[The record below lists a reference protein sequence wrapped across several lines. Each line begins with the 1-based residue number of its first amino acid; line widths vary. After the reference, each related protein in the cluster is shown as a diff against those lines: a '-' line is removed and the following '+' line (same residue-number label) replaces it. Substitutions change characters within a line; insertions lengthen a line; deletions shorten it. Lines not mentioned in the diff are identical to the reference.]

1 MNKKISVIVAVY
13 NTEKYLDRC
22 IESLLNQTYKNI
34 ELVIVED
41 CSTDSSRK
49 LLKKYKGNKNIKVF
63 YNRENRGLSYSR
75 NYGLKK
81 STGDFIGYIDSD
93 DYVEPDY
100 YEKLMSSIKDNKSDI
115 AICDIK
121 LVDEQTN
128 KIQRCKC
135 YANDF
140 DVYSVVNN
148 GFAASAC
155 NKLFKRKNI
164 KKYPFAEGKVNED
177 IAVVIPTVIQAKKI
191 SYADTCYF
199 YVQRGGS
206 IQNSRFSNKRFDI
219 FDGVKTTLE
228 RIKNEKDYEFYKNA
242 IVYNQLI
249 LLLMFAIPKER
260 NFIKRYKFLKK
271 FNELSKDCK
280 ITKNTNY
287 LEYLESSKKIN
298 QIYYKNLVILNE
310 KKMILLDNI
319 WISFYKTLRFLKH
332 KKNRKLIPKIDIQS
346 IEKAAKKQKKLTEE
360 SIKISVVVPN
370 YNYSNYLYQR
380 VYSILNQNYKIHELI
395 ILDDASKDNSLFY
408 IEQIEQKISEFVNVK
423 VVVNDINSG
432 NAFSQWQK
440 GMNLASGDYVWVAE
454 ADDYAKKNFL
464 NEVVSPLKENNNIVI
479 SYADTGFIDSKGY
492 ITKNSLVDQ
501 IDILKTNHWNA
512 SYVNNGIAEIN
523 CYSYLNCTIPNV
535 SGTIIKKGNYD
546 EIFEETKKYHQSG
559 DWFTYLNI
567 LNLGDISFI
576 NKALNYYRVH
586 GNNISQTFDKKAH
599 ILEIQRI
606 YKFVKEKYGIDEEQ
620 QIQMYNRIKF
630 LCKVWSVKLNEKENK
645 KGFVKSNT

>member
-22 IESLLNQTYKNI
+22 IESLLNQTYKNM

-164 KKYPFAEGKVNED
+164 EKYPFAEGKVNED

-206 IQNSRFSNKRFDI
+206 IQNSKFSDKRFDI

-228 RIKNEKDYEFYKNA
+228 RIKNEQDYEFYKNA
-242 IVYNQLI
+242 IIYNQLI

-271 FNELSKDCK
+271 FNELSKDYK
-280 ITKNTNY
+280 ITKNNNY
-287 LEYLESSKKIN
+287 LEYLENSKRIN
-298 QIYYKNLVILNE
+298 QIYYKNLVSFNE
-310 KKMILLDNI
+310 KKMILLDNV

-332 KKNRKLIPKIDIQS
+332 KKNKKLIPKIDIQC
-346 IEKAAKKQKKLTEE
+346 IEKAAKKQKKLAEQG
-360 SIKISVVVPN
+360 IKISVVVPN

-408 IEQIEQKISEFVNVK
+408 IKQIEQKISESVNVK

-440 GMNLASGDYVWVAE
+440 GINLATGDYVWVAE

-464 NEVVSPLKENNNIVI
+464 NEVVSPLKKNNNIVI
-479 SYADTGFIDSKGY
+479 SYADTGFIDSNGY

-512 SYVNNGIAEIN
+512 SYVNKGISEIN

-546 EIFEETKKYHQSG
+546 EIFESAKKFHQSG

-576 NKALNYYRVH
+576 NKTLNYYRVH

-606 YKFVKEKYGIDEEQ
+606 YKFVKEKYGIDDEQ

-630 LCKVWSVKLNEKENK
+630 LCKVWSVKLNEKEN
-645 KGFVKSNT
+645 

>member
-22 IESLLNQTYKNI
+22 IESLLNQTYKNM

-164 KKYPFAEGKVNED
+164 EKYPFAEGKVNED

-206 IQNSRFSNKRFDI
+206 IQNSKFSDKRFDI

-228 RIKNEKDYEFYKNA
+228 RIKNEQNYEFYKNA

-271 FNELSKDCK
+271 FNELSKDYK

-287 LEYLESSKKIN
+287 LEYLENSKRIN
-298 QIYYKNLVILNE
+298 QIYYKNLVSLNE
-310 KKMILLDNI
+310 KKMILLDNV
-319 WISFYKTLRFLKH
+319 WISFYKILRFLKQ
-332 KKNRKLIPKIDIQS
+332 KKNKKLIPKIDIQC
-346 IEKAAKKQKKLTEE
+346 IEKAAKKQKKLAEQG
-360 SIKISVVVPN
+360 IKISVVVPN

-408 IEQIEQKISEFVNVK
+408 IKQIEQKISEFVNVK

-440 GMNLASGDYVWVAE
+440 GINLATGDYVWVAE

-464 NEVVSPLKENNNIVI
+464 NEVVSPLKKNNNIVI
-479 SYADTGFIDSKGY
+479 SYADTGFIDSNGY

-512 SYVNNGIAEIN
+512 SYVNKGISEIN

-546 EIFEETKKYHQSG
+546 EIFESAKKFHQSG

-576 NKALNYYRVH
+576 NKTLNYYRVH

-606 YKFVKEKYGIDEEQ
+606 YKFVKEKYGIDDEQ

-630 LCKVWSVKLNEKENK
+630 LCKVWSVKLNEKEN
-645 KGFVKSNT
+645 

>member
-148 GFAASAC
+148 GFAASVC

-164 KKYPFAEGKVNED
+164 EKYPFAEGKVNED

-206 IQNSRFSNKRFDI
+206 IQNSKFSDKRFDI

-228 RIKNEKDYEFYKNA
+228 RIKNEQDYEFYKNA

-271 FNELSKDCK
+271 FNELSKDYK

-287 LEYLESSKKIN
+287 LEYLENSKRIN
-298 QIYYKNLVILNE
+298 QIYYKNLVSLNE
-310 KKMILLDNI
+310 KKIILLDNV

-332 KKNRKLIPKIDIQS
+332 KKNKKLIPKIDIQC
-346 IEKAAKKQKKLTEE
+346 IEKAAKKQKKLAEQG
-360 SIKISVVVPN
+360 IKISVVVPN

-408 IEQIEQKISEFVNVK
+408 IKQIEQKISEFVNVK

-440 GMNLASGDYVWVAE
+440 GINLATGDYVWVAE

-464 NEVVSPLKENNNIVI
+464 NEVVSPLKKNNNIVI
-479 SYADTGFIDSKGY
+479 SYADTGFIDSNGY

-512 SYVNNGIAEIN
+512 SYVNKGISEIN

-546 EIFEETKKYHQSG
+546 EIFESAKKFHQSG

-576 NKALNYYRVH
+576 NKTLNYYRVH

-606 YKFVKEKYGIDEEQ
+606 YKFVKEKYGIDDEQ

-630 LCKVWSVKLNEKENK
+630 LCKVWSVKLNEKEN
-645 KGFVKSNT
+645 

>member
-22 IESLLNQTYKNI
+22 IESLLNQTYKNM

-164 KKYPFAEGKVNED
+164 EKYPFAEGKVNED

-206 IQNSRFSNKRFDI
+206 IQNSKFSDKRFDI

-228 RIKNEKDYEFYKNA
+228 RIKNEQDYEFYKNA

-271 FNELSKDCK
+271 FNELSKDYK

-287 LEYLESSKKIN
+287 LEYLENSKRIN
-298 QIYYKNLVILNE
+298 QIYYKNLVSLNE
-310 KKMILLDNI
+310 KKIILLDNV

-332 KKNRKLIPKIDIQS
+332 KKNKKLIPKIDIQC
-346 IEKAAKKQKKLTEE
+346 IEKAAKKQKKLAEQG
-360 SIKISVVVPN
+360 IKISVVVPN

-408 IEQIEQKISEFVNVK
+408 IEQIEQKISGFVNVK

-440 GMNLASGDYVWVAE
+440 GINLATGDYVWVAE

-464 NEVVSPLKENNNIVI
+464 NEVVSPLKKNNNIVI
-479 SYADTGFIDSKGY
+479 SYADTGFIDSNGY

-512 SYVNNGIAEIN
+512 SYVNKGISEIN

-546 EIFEETKKYHQSG
+546 EIFESAKKFHQSG

-576 NKALNYYRVH
+576 NKTLNYYRVH

-606 YKFVKEKYGIDEEQ
+606 YKFVKEKYGIDDEQ

-630 LCKVWSVKLNEKENK
+630 LCKVWSVKLNEKEN
-645 KGFVKSNT
+645 

>member
-22 IESLLNQTYKNI
+22 IESLLNQTYKNM

-49 LLKKYKGNKNIKVF
+49 LLKKYKENKNIKVF

-164 KKYPFAEGKVNED
+164 EKYPFAEGKVNED

-206 IQNSRFSNKRFDI
+206 IQNSKFSDKRFDI

-228 RIKNEKDYEFYKNA
+228 RIKNEQDYEFYKNA

-271 FNELSKDCK
+271 FNELSKDYK

-287 LEYLESSKKIN
+287 LEYLENSKRIN
-298 QIYYKNLVILNE
+298 QIYYKNLVNLNE
-310 KKMILLDNI
+310 KKMILLDNV
-319 WISFYKTLRFLKH
+319 WISFYKILRFLKH
-332 KKNRKLIPKIDIQS
+332 KKNKKLIPKIDIQC
-346 IEKAAKKQKKLTEE
+346 IEKAAKKQKKLAEQG
-360 SIKISVVVPN
+360 IKISVVVPN

-408 IEQIEQKISEFVNVK
+408 IKQIEQKISGFVNVK

-440 GMNLASGDYVWVAE
+440 GINLATGDYVWVAE

-464 NEVVSPLKENNNIVI
+464 NEVVSPLKKNNNIVI
-479 SYADTGFIDSKGY
+479 SYADTGFIDSNGY

-512 SYVNNGIAEIN
+512 SYVNKGISEIN

-546 EIFEETKKYHQSG
+546 EIFESAKKFHQSG

-576 NKALNYYRVH
+576 NKTLNYYRVH

-606 YKFVKEKYGIDEEQ
+606 YKFVKEKYGIDDEQ

-630 LCKVWSVKLNEKENK
+630 LCKVWSVKLNEKEN
-645 KGFVKSNT
+645 

>member
-22 IESLLNQTYKNI
+22 IESLLNQTYKNM

-164 KKYPFAEGKVNED
+164 EKYPFAEGKVNED

-206 IQNSRFSNKRFDI
+206 IQNSKFSDKRFDI

-228 RIKNEKDYEFYKNA
+228 RIKNEQDYEFYKNA

-271 FNELSKDCK
+271 FNELSKDYK

-287 LEYLESSKKIN
+287 LEYLENSKRIN
-298 QIYYKNLVILNE
+298 QIYYKNLVSLNE
-310 KKMILLDNI
+310 KKMILLDNV

-332 KKNRKLIPKIDIQS
+332 KKNKKLIPKIDIQC
-346 IEKAAKKQKKLTEE
+346 IEKAAKKQKKLAEQG
-360 SIKISVVVPN
+360 IKISIVVPN

-408 IEQIEQKISEFVNVK
+408 IKQIEQKISEFINVK

-440 GMNLASGDYVWVAE
+440 GMNLATGDYVWVAE

-464 NEVVSPLKENNNIVI
+464 NEVVSPLKKNNNIVI
-479 SYADTGFIDSKGY
+479 SYADTGFIDSNGY

-512 SYVNNGIAEIN
+512 SYVNKGIAEIN

-546 EIFEETKKYHQSG
+546 EIFEEAKKFHQSG

-576 NKALNYYRVH
+576 NKTLNYYRVH

-606 YKFVKEKYGIDEEQ
+606 YKFVKEKYGIDDEQ

-630 LCKVWSVKLNEKENK
+630 LCKVWSVKLNEKEN
-645 KGFVKSNT
+645 

>member
-164 KKYPFAEGKVNED
+164 EKYPFAEGKVNED

-206 IQNSRFSNKRFDI
+206 IQNSKFSDKRFDI

-228 RIKNEKDYEFYKNA
+228 RIKNEQDYEFYKNA

-271 FNELSKDCK
+271 FNELSKDYK

-287 LEYLESSKKIN
+287 LEYLENSKRIN
-298 QIYYKNLVILNE
+298 QIYYKNLVSLNE
-310 KKMILLDNI
+310 KKMILLDNV
-319 WISFYKTLRFLKH
+319 WISFYKILRFLKH
-332 KKNRKLIPKIDIQS
+332 KKNKKLIPKIDIQC
-346 IEKAAKKQKKLTEE
+346 IEKAAKKQKKLAEQG
-360 SIKISVVVPN
+360 IKISVVVPN

-408 IEQIEQKISEFVNVK
+408 IKQIEQKISEFVNVK

-440 GMNLASGDYVWVAE
+440 GINLATGDYVWVAE

-464 NEVVSPLKENNNIVI
+464 NEVVSPLKKNNNIVI
-479 SYADTGFIDSKGY
+479 SYADTGFIDFNGY

-512 SYVNNGIAEIN
+512 SYVNKGISEIN

-546 EIFEETKKYHQSG
+546 EIFESAKKFHQSG

-576 NKALNYYRVH
+576 NKPLNYYRVH

-606 YKFVKEKYGIDEEQ
+606 YKFVKEKYGIDDEQ

-630 LCKVWSVKLNEKENK
+630 LCKVWSVKLNEKEN
-645 KGFVKSNT
+645 

>member
-164 KKYPFAEGKVNED
+164 EKYPFAEGKVNED

-206 IQNSRFSNKRFDI
+206 IQNSKFSDKRFDI

-228 RIKNEKDYEFYKNA
+228 RIKNEQDYEFYKNA

-271 FNELSKDCK
+271 FNELSKDYK

-287 LEYLESSKKIN
+287 LEYLENSKRIN
-298 QIYYKNLVILNE
+298 QIYYKNLVSLNE
-310 KKMILLDNI
+310 KKMILLDNV
-319 WISFYKTLRFLKH
+319 WISFYKILRFLKH
-332 KKNRKLIPKIDIQS
+332 KKNKKLIPKIDIQC
-346 IEKAAKKQKKLTEE
+346 IEKAAKKQKKLAEQG
-360 SIKISVVVPN
+360 IKISVVVPN

-408 IEQIEQKISEFVNVK
+408 IKQIEQKISEFVNVK

-440 GMNLASGDYVWVAE
+440 GINLATGDYVWVAE

-464 NEVVSPLKENNNIVI
+464 NEVVSPLKKNNNIVI
-479 SYADTGFIDSKGY
+479 SYADTGFIDSNGY

-512 SYVNNGIAEIN
+512 SYVNKGISEIN

-546 EIFEETKKYHQSG
+546 EIFESAKKFHQSG

-567 LNLGDISFI
+567 LNLGDISYI
-576 NKALNYYRVH
+576 NKTLNYYRVH

-606 YKFVKEKYGIDEEQ
+606 YKFVKEKYGIDDEQ

-630 LCKVWSVKLNEKENK
+630 LCKVWSVKLNEKEN
-645 KGFVKSNT
+645 

>member
-22 IESLLNQTYKNI
+22 IESLLNQTYKNM

-164 KKYPFAEGKVNED
+164 EKYPFAEGKVNED

-206 IQNSRFSNKRFDI
+206 IQNSKFSDKRFDI

-228 RIKNEKDYEFYKNA
+228 RIKNEQDYEFYKNA
-242 IVYNQLI
+242 IIYNQLI

-271 FNELSKDCK
+271 FNELSKDYK
-280 ITKNTNY
+280 ITKNNNY
-287 LEYLESSKKIN
+287 LEYLENSKRIN
-298 QIYYKNLVILNE
+298 QIYYKNLVSFNE
-310 KKMILLDNI
+310 KKMILLDNV

-332 KKNRKLIPKIDIQS
+332 KKNKKLIPKIDIQC
-346 IEKAAKKQKKLTEE
+346 IEKAAKKQKKLAEQG
-360 SIKISVVVPN
+360 IKISVVVPN

-440 GMNLASGDYVWVAE
+440 GINLATGDYVWVAE

-464 NEVVSPLKENNNIVI
+464 NEVVSPLKKNNNIVI
-479 SYADTGFIDSKGY
+479 SYADTGFIDSNGY

-512 SYVNNGIAEIN
+512 SYVNKGISEIN

-546 EIFEETKKYHQSG
+546 EIFESAKKFHQSG

-576 NKALNYYRVH
+576 NKTLNYYRVH

-606 YKFVKEKYGIDEEQ
+606 YKFVKEKYGIDDEQ

-630 LCKVWSVKLNEKENK
+630 LCKVWSVKLNEKEN
-645 KGFVKSNT
+645 

>member
-22 IESLLNQTYKNI
+22 IESLLNQTYKNM

-164 KKYPFAEGKVNED
+164 EKYPFAEGKINED

-206 IQNSRFSNKRFDI
+206 IQNSKFSDKRFDI

-228 RIKNEKDYEFYKNA
+228 RIKNEQDYEFYKNA
-242 IVYNQLI
+242 IIYNQLI

-271 FNELSKDCK
+271 FNELSKDYK
-280 ITKNTNY
+280 ITKNNNY
-287 LEYLESSKKIN
+287 LEYLENSKRIN
-298 QIYYKNLVILNE
+298 QIYYKNLVSFNE
-310 KKMILLDNI
+310 KKMILLDNV

-332 KKNRKLIPKIDIQS
+332 KKNKKLIPKIDIQC
-346 IEKAAKKQKKLTEE
+346 IEKAAKKQKKLAEQG
-360 SIKISVVVPN
+360 IKISVVVPN

-408 IEQIEQKISEFVNVK
+408 IKQIEQKISEFVNVK

-432 NAFSQWQK
+432 NAFNQWQK
-440 GMNLASGDYVWVAE
+440 GINLATGDYVWVAE

-464 NEVVSPLKENNNIVI
+464 NEVVSPLKKNNNIVI
-479 SYADTGFIDSKGY
+479 SYADTGFIDSNGY

-512 SYVNNGIAEIN
+512 SYVNKGISEIN

-546 EIFEETKKYHQSG
+546 EIFESAKKFHQSG

-576 NKALNYYRVH
+576 NKTLNYYRVH

-606 YKFVKEKYGIDEEQ
+606 YKFVKEKYGIDDEQ

-630 LCKVWSVKLNEKENK
+630 LCKVWSVKLNEKEN
-645 KGFVKSNT
+645 

>member
-49 LLKKYKGNKNIKVF
+49 LLKKYKENKNIKVF

-164 KKYPFAEGKVNED
+164 EKYPFAEGKVNED

-206 IQNSRFSNKRFDI
+206 IQNSKFSDKRFDI

-228 RIKNEKDYEFYKNA
+228 RIKNEQDYEFYKNA

-271 FNELSKDCK
+271 FNELSKDYK

-287 LEYLESSKKIN
+287 LEYLENSKRIN
-298 QIYYKNLVILNE
+298 QIYYKNLVSLNE
-310 KKMILLDNI
+310 KKMILLDNV

-332 KKNRKLIPKIDIQS
+332 KKNKKLIPKIDIQC
-346 IEKAAKKQKKLTEE
+346 IEKAAKKQKKLAEQG
-360 SIKISVVVPN
+360 IKISVVVPN

-408 IEQIEQKISEFVNVK
+408 IKQIEQKISGFVNVK

-440 GMNLASGDYVWVAE
+440 GINLATGDYVWVAE

-464 NEVVSPLKENNNIVI
+464 NEVVSPLKKNNNIVI
-479 SYADTGFIDSKGY
+479 SYADTGFIDSNGY

-512 SYVNNGIAEIN
+512 SYVNKGISEIN

-546 EIFEETKKYHQSG
+546 EIFESAKKFHQSG

-576 NKALNYYRVH
+576 NKTLNYYRVH

-606 YKFVKEKYGIDEEQ
+606 YKFVKEKYGIDDEQ

-630 LCKVWSVKLNEKENK
+630 LCKVWSVKLNEKEN
-645 KGFVKSNT
+645 

>member
-22 IESLLNQTYKNI
+22 IESLLNQTYKNM

-164 KKYPFAEGKVNED
+164 EKYPFAEGKVNED

-206 IQNSRFSNKRFDI
+206 IQNSKFSDKRFDI

-228 RIKNEKDYEFYKNA
+228 RIKNEQDYEFYKNA

-271 FNELSKDCK
+271 FNELSKDYK

-287 LEYLESSKKIN
+287 LEYLENSKRIN
-298 QIYYKNLVILNE
+298 QIYYKNLVSLNE
-310 KKMILLDNI
+310 KKIILLDNV

-332 KKNRKLIPKIDIQS
+332 KKNKKLIPKIDIQC
-346 IEKAAKKQKKLTEE
+346 IEKAAKKQKKLAEQG
-360 SIKISVVVPN
+360 IKISVVVPN

-408 IEQIEQKISEFVNVK
+408 IKQIEQKISGFVNVK

-440 GMNLASGDYVWVAE
+440 GINLATGDYVWVAE

-464 NEVVSPLKENNNIVI
+464 NEVVSPLKKNNNIVI
-479 SYADTGFIDSKGY
+479 SYADTGFIDSNGY

-512 SYVNNGIAEIN
+512 SYVNKGISEIN

-546 EIFEETKKYHQSG
+546 EIFESAKKFHQSG

-576 NKALNYYRVH
+576 NKTLNYYRVH

-606 YKFVKEKYGIDEEQ
+606 YKFVKEKYGIDDEQ

-630 LCKVWSVKLNEKENK
+630 LCKVWSVKLNEKEN
-645 KGFVKSNT
+645 

>member
-49 LLKKYKGNKNIKVF
+49 LLKKYKENKNIKVF

-164 KKYPFAEGKVNED
+164 EKYPFAEGKVNED

-206 IQNSRFSNKRFDI
+206 IQNSKFSDKRFDI

-228 RIKNEKDYEFYKNA
+228 RIKNEQDYEFYKNA
-242 IVYNQLI
+242 IIYNQLI

-271 FNELSKDCK
+271 FNELSKDYK

-287 LEYLESSKKIN
+287 LEYLENSKRIN
-298 QIYYKNLVILNE
+298 QIYYKNLVSLNE
-310 KKMILLDNI
+310 KKMILLDNV
-319 WISFYKTLRFLKH
+319 WISFYKILRFLKH
-332 KKNRKLIPKIDIQS
+332 KKNKKLIPKIDIQC
-346 IEKAAKKQKKLTEE
+346 IEKAAKKQKKLAEQG
-360 SIKISVVVPN
+360 IKISVVVPN

-408 IEQIEQKISEFVNVK
+408 IKQIEQKISEFVNVK

-440 GMNLASGDYVWVAE
+440 GINLATGDYVWVAE

-464 NEVVSPLKENNNIVI
+464 NEVVSPLKKNNNIVI
-479 SYADTGFIDSKGY
+479 SYADTGFIDSNGY

-512 SYVNNGIAEIN
+512 SYVNKGISEIN

-546 EIFEETKKYHQSG
+546 EIFESAKKFHQSG

-567 LNLGDISFI
+567 LNLGDISYI
-576 NKALNYYRVH
+576 NKTLNYYRVH

-606 YKFVKEKYGIDEEQ
+606 YKFVKEKYGIDDEQ

-630 LCKVWSVKLNEKENK
+630 LCKVWSVKLNEKEN
-645 KGFVKSNT
+645 

>member
-22 IESLLNQTYKNI
+22 IESLLNQTYKNM

-164 KKYPFAEGKVNED
+164 EKYPFAEGKVNED

-206 IQNSRFSNKRFDI
+206 IQNSKFSDKRFDI

-228 RIKNEKDYEFYKNA
+228 RIKNEQDYEFYKNA

-271 FNELSKDCK
+271 FNELSKDYK

-287 LEYLESSKKIN
+287 LEYLENSKRIN
-298 QIYYKNLVILNE
+298 QIYYKNLVSLNE
-310 KKMILLDNI
+310 KKMILLDNV
-319 WISFYKTLRFLKH
+319 WISFYKILRFLKH
-332 KKNRKLIPKIDIQS
+332 KKNKKLIPKIDIQC
-346 IEKAAKKQKKLTEE
+346 IEKAAKKQKKLAEQG
-360 SIKISVVVPN
+360 IKISVVVPN

-408 IEQIEQKISEFVNVK
+408 IKQIEQKISEFVNVK

-440 GMNLASGDYVWVAE
+440 GINLATGDYVWVAE

-464 NEVVSPLKENNNIVI
+464 NEVVSPLKKNNNIVI
-479 SYADTGFIDSKGY
+479 SYADTGFIDSNGY

-512 SYVNNGIAEIN
+512 SYVNKGISEIN

-546 EIFEETKKYHQSG
+546 EIFESAKKFHQSG

-576 NKALNYYRVH
+576 NKTLNYYRVH

-606 YKFVKEKYGIDEEQ
+606 YKFVKEKYGIYDEQ

-630 LCKVWSVKLNEKENK
+630 LCKVWSVKLNEKEN
-645 KGFVKSNT
+645 

>member
-49 LLKKYKGNKNIKVF
+49 LLKKYKENKNIKVF

-128 KIQRCKC
+128 KIQRRKC

-164 KKYPFAEGKVNED
+164 EKYPFAEGKVNED

-206 IQNSRFSNKRFDI
+206 IQNSKFSDKRFDI

-228 RIKNEKDYEFYKNA
+228 RIKNEQDYEFYKNA
-242 IVYNQLI
+242 IIYNQLI

-271 FNELSKDCK
+271 FNELSKDYK

-287 LEYLESSKKIN
+287 LEYLENSKRIN
-298 QIYYKNLVILNE
+298 QIYYKNLVSLNE
-310 KKMILLDNI
+310 KKMILLDNV

-332 KKNRKLIPKIDIQS
+332 KKNKKLIPKIDIQC
-346 IEKAAKKQKKLTEE
+346 IEKAAKKQKKLAEQG
-360 SIKISVVVPN
+360 IKISVVVPN

-408 IEQIEQKISEFVNVK
+408 IKQIEQKISGFVNVK

-440 GMNLASGDYVWVAE
+440 GINLATGDYVWVAE

-464 NEVVSPLKENNNIVI
+464 NEVVSPLKKNNNIVI
-479 SYADTGFIDSKGY
+479 SYADTGFIDSNGY

-512 SYVNNGIAEIN
+512 SYVNKGISEIN

-546 EIFEETKKYHQSG
+546 EIFESAKKFHQSG

-576 NKALNYYRVH
+576 NKTLNYYRVH

-606 YKFVKEKYGIDEEQ
+606 YKFVKEKYGIDDEQ

-630 LCKVWSVKLNEKENK
+630 LCKVWSVKLNEKEN
-645 KGFVKSNT
+645 

>member
-13 NTEKYLDRC
+13 NTEEYLDRC
-22 IESLLNQTYKNI
+22 LESLLNQTYKNM

-49 LLKKYKGNKNIKVF
+49 LLKKYKENENIKIF
-63 YNRENRGLSYSR
+63 YNKENRGLSYSR

-100 YEKLMSSIKDNKSDI
+100 YEKLMRSIKDNKSDI

-135 YANDF
+135 YTNDF
-140 DVYSVVNN
+140 DVCSVINN

-164 KKYPFAEGKVNED
+164 EKYPFAEGKVNED

-206 IQNSRFSNKRFDI
+206 IQNSKFSDKRFDI

-228 RIKNEKDYEFYKNA
+228 RIKNEQDYEFYKNA

-271 FNELSKDCK
+271 FNELSKDYK

-287 LEYLESSKKIN
+287 LEYLENSKRIN
-298 QIYYKNLVILNE
+298 QIYYKNLVSLNE
-310 KKMILLDNI
+310 KKIILLDNV

-332 KKNRKLIPKIDIQS
+332 KKNKKLIPKIDIQC
-346 IEKAAKKQKKLTEE
+346 IEKAAKKQKKLAEQG
-360 SIKISVVVPN
+360 IKISVVVPN

-380 VYSILNQNYKIHELI
+380 VYSILNQNYKIHEFI

-408 IEQIEQKISEFVNVK
+408 IKQIEQKISEFVNVK

-440 GMNLASGDYVWVAE
+440 GINLATGDYVWVAE

-464 NEVVSPLKENNNIVI
+464 NEVVSPLKKNNNIVI
-479 SYADTGFIDSKGY
+479 SYADTGFIDSNGY

-512 SYVNNGIAEIN
+512 SYVNKGISEIN

-546 EIFEETKKYHQSG
+546 EIFESAKKFHQSG

-576 NKALNYYRVH
+576 NKTLNYYRVH

-606 YKFVKEKYGIDEEQ
+606 YKFVKEKYGIDDEQ

-630 LCKVWSVKLNEKENK
+630 LCKVWSVKLNEKEN
-645 KGFVKSNT
+645 

>member
-22 IESLLNQTYKNI
+22 IESLLNQTYKNM

-49 LLKKYKGNKNIKVF
+49 LLKKYKENKNIKVF

-164 KKYPFAEGKVNED
+164 EKYPFAEGKVNED

-206 IQNSRFSNKRFDI
+206 IQNSKFSDKRFDI

-228 RIKNEKDYEFYKNA
+228 RIKNEQDYEFYKNA

-249 LLLMFAIPKER
+249 LLLMFAIPKEK

-271 FNELSKDCK
+271 FNELSKDYK

-287 LEYLESSKKIN
+287 LEYLENSKRIN
-298 QIYYKNLVILNE
+298 QIYYKNLVNLNE
-310 KKMILLDNI
+310 KKMILLDNV

-332 KKNRKLIPKIDIQS
+332 KKNKKLIPKIDIQC
-346 IEKAAKKQKKLTEE
+346 IEKTAKKQKKLAEQG
-360 SIKISVVVPN
+360 IKISVVVPN

-408 IEQIEQKISEFVNVK
+408 IKQIEQKISGVVNVK

-440 GMNLASGDYVWVAE
+440 GINLATGDYVWVAE

-464 NEVVSPLKENNNIVI
+464 NEVVSPLKKNNNIVI
-479 SYADTGFIDSKGY
+479 SYADTGFIDSNGY

-512 SYVNNGIAEIN
+512 SYVNKGIAEIN

-546 EIFEETKKYHQSG
+546 EIFESAKKFHQSG

-576 NKALNYYRVH
+576 NKTLNYYRVH

-606 YKFVKEKYGIDEEQ
+606 YKFVKEKYGIDDEQ

-630 LCKVWSVKLNEKENK
+630 LCKVWSVKLNEKEN
-645 KGFVKSNT
+645 

>member
-22 IESLLNQTYKNI
+22 IESLLNQTYKNM

-49 LLKKYKGNKNIKVF
+49 LLKKYKENKNIKVF

-164 KKYPFAEGKVNED
+164 EKYPFAEGKVNED

-206 IQNSRFSNKRFDI
+206 IQNSKFSDKRFDI

-228 RIKNEKDYEFYKNA
+228 RIKNEQDYEFYKNA

-249 LLLMFAIPKER
+249 LLLMFAIPKEK

-271 FNELSKDCK
+271 FNELSKDYK

-287 LEYLESSKKIN
+287 LEYLENSKRIN
-298 QIYYKNLVILNE
+298 QIYYKNLVNLNE
-310 KKMILLDNI
+310 KKMILLDNV

-332 KKNRKLIPKIDIQS
+332 KKNKKLIPKIDIQC
-346 IEKAAKKQKKLTEE
+346 IEKAAKKQKKLAEQG
-360 SIKISVVVPN
+360 IKISVVVPN

-408 IEQIEQKISEFVNVK
+408 IKQIEQKISGVVNVK

-440 GMNLASGDYVWVAE
+440 GINLATGDYVWVAE

-464 NEVVSPLKENNNIVI
+464 NEIVSPLKKNNNIVI
-479 SYADTGFIDSKGY
+479 SYADTGFIDSNGY

-501 IDILKTNHWNA
+501 IDILKKNHWNA
-512 SYVNNGIAEIN
+512 SYVNKGIAEIN

-546 EIFEETKKYHQSG
+546 EIFESAKKFHQSG

-576 NKALNYYRVH
+576 NKTLNYYRVH

-606 YKFVKEKYGIDEEQ
+606 YKFVKEKYGIDDEQ

-630 LCKVWSVKLNEKENK
+630 LCKVWSVKLNEKEN
-645 KGFVKSNT
+645 

>member
-49 LLKKYKGNKNIKVF
+49 LLKKYKENKNIKVF

-115 AICDIK
+115 TICDIK

-164 KKYPFAEGKVNED
+164 EKYPFAEGKVNED

-206 IQNSRFSNKRFDI
+206 IQNSKFSDKRFDI

-228 RIKNEKDYEFYKNA
+228 RIKNEQDYEFYKNA

-271 FNELSKDCK
+271 FNELSKDYK

-287 LEYLESSKKIN
+287 LEYLENSKRIN
-298 QIYYKNLVILNE
+298 QIYYKNLVSLNE
-310 KKMILLDNI
+310 KKMILLDNV
-319 WISFYKTLRFLKH
+319 WISFYKILRFLKH
-332 KKNRKLIPKIDIQS
+332 KKNKKLIPKIDIQC
-346 IEKAAKKQKKLTEE
+346 IEKAAKKQKKLAEQG
-360 SIKISVVVPN
+360 IKISVVVPN

-408 IEQIEQKISEFVNVK
+408 IKQIEQKISEFVNVK

-440 GMNLASGDYVWVAE
+440 GINLATGDYVWVAE
-454 ADDYAKKNFL
+454 ADDYAKKSFL
-464 NEVVSPLKENNNIVI
+464 NEVVSPLKKNNNIVI
-479 SYADTGFIDSKGY
+479 SYADTGFIDSNGY

-512 SYVNNGIAEIN
+512 SYVNKGISEIN

-546 EIFEETKKYHQSG
+546 EIFESAKKFHQSG

-576 NKALNYYRVH
+576 NKTLNYYRVH

-606 YKFVKEKYGIDEEQ
+606 YKFVKEKYGIDDEQ

-630 LCKVWSVKLNEKENK
+630 LCKVWSVKLNEKEN
-645 KGFVKSNT
+645 

>member
-164 KKYPFAEGKVNED
+164 EKYPFAEGKVNED

-206 IQNSRFSNKRFDI
+206 IQNSKFSDKRFDI

-228 RIKNEKDYEFYKNA
+228 RIKNEQDYEFYKNA

-271 FNELSKDCK
+271 FNELSKDYK

-287 LEYLESSKKIN
+287 LEYLENSKRIN
-298 QIYYKNLVILNE
+298 QIYYKNLVSLNE
-310 KKMILLDNI
+310 KKIILLDNV

-332 KKNRKLIPKIDIQS
+332 KKNKKLIPKIDIQC
-346 IEKAAKKQKKLTEE
+346 IEKAAKKQKKLAEQG
-360 SIKISVVVPN
+360 IKISVVVPN

-408 IEQIEQKISEFVNVK
+408 IKQIEQKISEFVNVK

-432 NAFSQWQK
+432 NAFNQWQK
-440 GMNLASGDYVWVAE
+440 GINLATGDYVWVAE

-479 SYADTGFIDSKGY
+479 SYADTGFIDSNGY

-546 EIFEETKKYHQSG
+546 EIFEEAKKFHQSG

-576 NKALNYYRVH
+576 NKTLNYYRVH

-630 LCKVWSVKLNEKENK
+630 LCKVWSVKLNEKEN
-645 KGFVKSNT
+645 

>member
-13 NTEKYLDRC
+13 NTEEYLDRC
-22 IESLLNQTYKNI
+22 LESLLNQTYKNM

-49 LLKKYKGNKNIKVF
+49 LLKKYKENENIKIF
-63 YNRENRGLSYSR
+63 YNKENRGLSYSR

-100 YEKLMSSIKDNKSDI
+100 YEKLMRSIKDNKSDI

-135 YANDF
+135 YTNDF
-140 DVYSVVNN
+140 DVCSVVNN

-164 KKYPFAEGKVNED
+164 EKYPFAEGKVNED

-219 FDGVKTTLE
+219 FDGVKITLE

-271 FNELSKDCK
+271 FNELSKDYK

-287 LEYLESSKKIN
+287 LEYLENSKKIN

-310 KKMILLDNI
+310 KKMILLDNV

-464 NEVVSPLKENNNIVI
+464 NEVVSPLKKNNNIVI
-479 SYADTGFIDSKGY
+479 SYADTGFIDSNGY

-501 IDILKTNHWNA
+501 IDILNTNHWNA
-512 SYVNNGIAEIN
+512 SYVNKGIAEIN

-546 EIFEETKKYHQSG
+546 EIFEEAKKYHQSG

-576 NKALNYYRVH
+576 NKTLNYYRVH

-630 LCKVWSVKLNEKENK
+630 LCKVWSVKLNEKEN
-645 KGFVKSNT
+645 

>member
-22 IESLLNQTYKNI
+22 IESLLNQTYKNM

-164 KKYPFAEGKVNED
+164 EKYPFAEGKVNED

-206 IQNSRFSNKRFDI
+206 IQNSKFSDKRFDI

-228 RIKNEKDYEFYKNA
+228 RIKNEQDYEFYKNA

-271 FNELSKDCK
+271 FNELSKDYK

-287 LEYLESSKKIN
+287 LEYLENSKRIN
-298 QIYYKNLVILNE
+298 QIYYKNLVSLNE
-310 KKMILLDNI
+310 KKMILSDNV
-319 WISFYKTLRFLKH
+319 WISCYKTLRFLKH
-332 KKNRKLIPKIDIQS
+332 KKNKKLIPKIDIQC
-346 IEKAAKKQKKLTEE
+346 IEKAAKKQKKLAEQG
-360 SIKISVVVPN
+360 IKISVVVPN

-408 IEQIEQKISEFVNVK
+408 IKQIEQKISEFVNVK

-440 GMNLASGDYVWVAE
+440 GINLATGDYVWVAE

-464 NEVVSPLKENNNIVI
+464 NEVVSPLKKNNNIVI
-479 SYADTGFIDSKGY
+479 SYADTGFIDSNGY

-512 SYVNNGIAEIN
+512 SYVNKGIAEIN

-546 EIFEETKKYHQSG
+546 EIFESAKKFHQSG

-576 NKALNYYRVH
+576 NKTLNYYRVH

-606 YKFVKEKYGIDEEQ
+606 YKFVKEKYGIDDEQ

-630 LCKVWSVKLNEKENK
+630 LCKVWSVKLNEKEN
-645 KGFVKSNT
+645 

>member
-22 IESLLNQTYKNI
+22 IESLLNQTYKNM

-49 LLKKYKGNKNIKVF
+49 LLKKYKENKNIKVF

-164 KKYPFAEGKVNED
+164 EKYPFAEGKVNED

-206 IQNSRFSNKRFDI
+206 IQNSKFSDKRFDI

-228 RIKNEKDYEFYKNA
+228 RIKNEQDYEFYKNA
-242 IVYNQLI
+242 IIYNQLI

-271 FNELSKDCK
+271 FNELSKDYK
-280 ITKNTNY
+280 ITKNNNY
-287 LEYLESSKKIN
+287 LEYLENSKRIN
-298 QIYYKNLVILNE
+298 QIYYKNLVSFNE
-310 KKMILLDNI
+310 KKMILLDNV

-332 KKNRKLIPKIDIQS
+332 KKNKKLIPKIDIQC
-346 IEKAAKKQKKLTEE
+346 IEKAAKKQKKLAEQG
-360 SIKISVVVPN
+360 IKISVVVPN

-408 IEQIEQKISEFVNVK
+408 IKQIEQKISESVNVK

-440 GMNLASGDYVWVAE
+440 GINLATGDYVWVAE

-464 NEVVSPLKENNNIVI
+464 NEVVSPLKKNNNIVI
-479 SYADTGFIDSKGY
+479 SYADTGFIDSNGY

-512 SYVNNGIAEIN
+512 SYVNKGISEIN

-546 EIFEETKKYHQSG
+546 EIFESAKKFHQSG

-576 NKALNYYRVH
+576 NKTLNYYRVH

-606 YKFVKEKYGIDEEQ
+606 YKFVKEKYGIDDEQ

-630 LCKVWSVKLNEKENK
+630 LCKVWSVKLNEKEN
-645 KGFVKSNT
+645 

>member
-22 IESLLNQTYKNI
+22 IESLLNQTYKNM

-49 LLKKYKGNKNIKVF
+49 LLKKYKENKNIKVF

-164 KKYPFAEGKVNED
+164 EKYPFAEGKVNED

-206 IQNSRFSNKRFDI
+206 IQNSKFSDKRFDI

-228 RIKNEKDYEFYKNA
+228 RIKNEQDYEFYKNA

-249 LLLMFAIPKER
+249 LLLMFAIPKEK

-271 FNELSKDCK
+271 FNELSKDYK

-287 LEYLESSKKIN
+287 LEYLENSKRIN
-298 QIYYKNLVILNE
+298 QIYYKNLVNLNE
-310 KKMILLDNI
+310 KKMILLDNV

-332 KKNRKLIPKIDIQS
+332 KKNKKLIPKIDIQC
-346 IEKAAKKQKKLTEE
+346 IEKAAKKQKKLAEQG
-360 SIKISVVVPN
+360 IKISVVVPN

-408 IEQIEQKISEFVNVK
+408 IKQIEQKISGFVNVK

-440 GMNLASGDYVWVAE
+440 GINLATGDYVWVAE

-464 NEVVSPLKENNNIVI
+464 NEVVSPLKKNNNIVI
-479 SYADTGFIDSKGY
+479 SYADTGFIDSNGY

-512 SYVNNGIAEIN
+512 SYVNKGIAEIN

-546 EIFEETKKYHQSG
+546 EIFESAKKFHQSG

-576 NKALNYYRVH
+576 NKTLNYYRVH

-606 YKFVKEKYGIDEEQ
+606 YKFVKEKYGIDDEQ

-630 LCKVWSVKLNEKENK
+630 LCKVWSVKLNEKEN
-645 KGFVKSNT
+645 

>member
-164 KKYPFAEGKVNED
+164 EKYPFAEGKVNED

-206 IQNSRFSNKRFDI
+206 IQNSKFSDKRFDI

-228 RIKNEKDYEFYKNA
+228 RIKNEQDYEFYKNA
-242 IVYNQLI
+242 IIYNQLI
-249 LLLMFAIPKER
+249 LLLMFAIPKEK

-271 FNELSKDCK
+271 FNELSKDYK

-287 LEYLESSKKIN
+287 LEYLENSKRIN
-298 QIYYKNLVILNE
+298 QIYYKNLVNLNE
-310 KKMILLDNI
+310 KKMILLDNV

-332 KKNRKLIPKIDIQS
+332 KKNKKLII
-346 IEKAAKKQKKLTEE
+346 
-360 SIKISVVVPN
+360 
-370 YNYSNYLYQR
+370 
-380 VYSILNQNYKIHELI
+380 
-395 ILDDASKDNSLFY
+395 
-408 IEQIEQKISEFVNVK
+408 
-423 VVVNDINSG
+423 
-432 NAFSQWQK
+432 
-440 GMNLASGDYVWVAE
+440 
-454 ADDYAKKNFL
+454 
-464 NEVVSPLKENNNIVI
+464 
-479 SYADTGFIDSKGY
+479 
-492 ITKNSLVDQ
+492 
-501 IDILKTNHWNA
+501 
-512 SYVNNGIAEIN
+512 
-523 CYSYLNCTIPNV
+523 
-535 SGTIIKKGNYD
+535 
-546 EIFEETKKYHQSG
+546 
-559 DWFTYLNI
+559 
-567 LNLGDISFI
+567 
-576 NKALNYYRVH
+576 
-586 GNNISQTFDKKAH
+586 
-599 ILEIQRI
+599 
-606 YKFVKEKYGIDEEQ
+606 
-620 QIQMYNRIKF
+620 
-630 LCKVWSVKLNEKENK
+630 
-645 KGFVKSNT
+645 

>member
-1 MNKKISVIVAVY
+1 MNKKVSVIVAVY

-140 DVYSVVNN
+140 DVCSVINN

-164 KKYPFAEGKVNED
+164 EKYPFAEGKVNED

-206 IQNSRFSNKRFDI
+206 IQNSKFSDKRFDI

-228 RIKNEKDYEFYKNA
+228 RIKNEQDYEFYKNA

-271 FNELSKDCK
+271 FNELSKDYK

-287 LEYLESSKKIN
+287 LEYLENSKRIN
-298 QIYYKNLVILNE
+298 QIYYKNLVSLNE
-310 KKMILLDNI
+310 KKIILLDNV

-332 KKNRKLIPKIDIQS
+332 KKNKKLIPKIDIQC
-346 IEKAAKKQKKLTEE
+346 IEKAAKKQKKLAEQG
-360 SIKISVVVPN
+360 IKISVVVPN

-408 IEQIEQKISEFVNVK
+408 IKQIEQKISEFVNVK

-440 GMNLASGDYVWVAE
+440 GINLATGDYVWVAE

-464 NEVVSPLKENNNIVI
+464 NEVVSPLKKNNNIVI
-479 SYADTGFIDSKGY
+479 SYADTGFIDSNGY

-512 SYVNNGIAEIN
+512 SYVNKGISEIN

-546 EIFEETKKYHQSG
+546 EIFESAKKFHQSG

-576 NKALNYYRVH
+576 NKTLNYYRVH

-606 YKFVKEKYGIDEEQ
+606 YKFVKEKYGIDDEQ

-630 LCKVWSVKLNEKENK
+630 LCKVWSVKLNEKEN
-645 KGFVKSNT
+645 

>member
-13 NTEKYLDRC
+13 NTEEYLDRC
-22 IESLLNQTYKNI
+22 LESLLNQTYKNM

-164 KKYPFAEGKVNED
+164 EKYPFAEGKVNED

-249 LLLMFAIPKER
+249 LLLMFGIPKER

-271 FNELSKDCK
+271 FNELFKDYK

-287 LEYLESSKKIN
+287 LEYLENSKRIN
-298 QIYYKNLVILNE
+298 QIYYKNLVSLNE

-332 KKNRKLIPKIDIQS
+332 KKNKKLIPKIDIQS

-432 NAFSQWQK
+432 NAFSPWQK

-464 NEVVSPLKENNNIVI
+464 NEVVSPLKKNNNIVI
-479 SYADTGFIDSKGY
+479 SYADTGFIDSNGY

-501 IDILKTNHWNA
+501 IDILNTNHWNA
-512 SYVNNGIAEIN
+512 SYVNKGIAEIN

-546 EIFEETKKYHQSG
+546 EIFEEAKKYHQSG

-576 NKALNYYRVH
+576 NKTLNYYRVH

-630 LCKVWSVKLNEKENK
+630 LCKVWSVKLNEKEN
-645 KGFVKSNT
+645 

>member
-22 IESLLNQTYKNI
+22 IESLLNQTYKNM

-164 KKYPFAEGKVNED
+164 EKYPFAEGKVNED

-206 IQNSRFSNKRFDI
+206 IQNSKFSDKRFDI

-228 RIKNEKDYEFYKNA
+228 RIKNEQDYEFYKNA

-249 LLLMFAIPKER
+249 LLLMFAIPKEK

-271 FNELSKDCK
+271 FNELSKDYK

-287 LEYLESSKKIN
+287 LEYLENSKRIN
-298 QIYYKNLVILNE
+298 QIYYKNLVSLNE
-310 KKMILLDNI
+310 KKMILLDNV
-319 WISFYKTLRFLKH
+319 WISFYKILRFLKH
-332 KKNRKLIPKIDIQS
+332 KKNKKLIPKIDIQC
-346 IEKAAKKQKKLTEE
+346 IEKAAKKQKKLAEQG
-360 SIKISVVVPN
+360 IKISVVVPN

-408 IEQIEQKISEFVNVK
+408 IKQIEQKISGVVNVK

-440 GMNLASGDYVWVAE
+440 GINLATGDYVWVAE

-464 NEVVSPLKENNNIVI
+464 NEVVSPLKKNNNIVI
-479 SYADTGFIDSKGY
+479 SYADTGFIDSNGY

-512 SYVNNGIAEIN
+512 SYVNKGISEIN

-546 EIFEETKKYHQSG
+546 KIFESAKKFHQSG

-576 NKALNYYRVH
+576 NKTLNYYRVH

-606 YKFVKEKYGIDEEQ
+606 YKFVKEKYGIDDEQ

-630 LCKVWSVKLNEKENK
+630 LCKVWSVKLNEKEN
-645 KGFVKSNT
+645 

>member
-49 LLKKYKGNKNIKVF
+49 LLKKYKGNKNVKVF

-164 KKYPFAEGKVNED
+164 EKYPFAEGKVNED

-206 IQNSRFSNKRFDI
+206 IQNSKFSDKRFDI

-228 RIKNEKDYEFYKNA
+228 RIKNEQDYEFYKNA

-271 FNELSKDCK
+271 FNELSKDYK

-287 LEYLESSKKIN
+287 LEYLENSKRIN
-298 QIYYKNLVILNE
+298 QIYYKNLVSLNE
-310 KKMILLDNI
+310 KKIILLDNV

-332 KKNRKLIPKIDIQS
+332 KKNKKLIPKIDIQC
-346 IEKAAKKQKKLTEE
+346 IEKAAKKQKKLAEQG
-360 SIKISVVVPN
+360 IKISVVVPN

-408 IEQIEQKISEFVNVK
+408 IKQIEQKISEFVNVK

-440 GMNLASGDYVWVAE
+440 GINLATGDYVWVAE

-464 NEVVSPLKENNNIVI
+464 NEVVSPLKKNNNIVI
-479 SYADTGFIDSKGY
+479 SYADTGFIDSNGY

-512 SYVNNGIAEIN
+512 SYVNKGIAEIN

-546 EIFEETKKYHQSG
+546 EIFESAKKFHQSG

-576 NKALNYYRVH
+576 NKTLNYYRVH

-606 YKFVKEKYGIDEEQ
+606 YKFVKEKYGIDDEQ

-630 LCKVWSVKLNEKENK
+630 LCKVWSVKLNEKEN
-645 KGFVKSNT
+645 

>member
-22 IESLLNQTYKNI
+22 IESLLNQTYKNM

-164 KKYPFAEGKVNED
+164 EKYPFAEGKVNED

-206 IQNSRFSNKRFDI
+206 IQNSKFSDKRFDV

-228 RIKNEKDYEFYKNA
+228 RIKNEQDYEFYKNA

-271 FNELSKDCK
+271 FNELSKDYK

-287 LEYLESSKKIN
+287 LEYLENSKRIN
-298 QIYYKNLVILNE
+298 QIYYKNLVSLNE
-310 KKMILLDNI
+310 KKIILLDNV

-332 KKNRKLIPKIDIQS
+332 KKNKKLIPKIDIQC
-346 IEKAAKKQKKLTEE
+346 IEKAAKKQKKLAEQG
-360 SIKISVVVPN
+360 IKISVVVPN

-408 IEQIEQKISEFVNVK
+408 IKQIEQKISEFVNVK

-440 GMNLASGDYVWVAE
+440 GINLATGDYVWVAE

-464 NEVVSPLKENNNIVI
+464 NEVDSPLKKNNNIVI
-479 SYADTGFIDSKGY
+479 SYADTGFIDSNGY

-512 SYVNNGIAEIN
+512 SYVNKGISEIN

-546 EIFEETKKYHQSG
+546 EIFESAKKFHQSG

-576 NKALNYYRVH
+576 NKTLNYYRVH

-606 YKFVKEKYGIDEEQ
+606 YKFVKEKYGIDDEQ

-630 LCKVWSVKLNEKENK
+630 LCKVWSVKLNEKEN
-645 KGFVKSNT
+645 

>member
-164 KKYPFAEGKVNED
+164 EKYPFAEGKVNED
-177 IAVVIPTVIQAKKI
+177 IAVVIPTVIQGKKI

-206 IQNSRFSNKRFDI
+206 IQNSKFSDKRFDI

-228 RIKNEKDYEFYKNA
+228 RIKNEQDYEFYKNA

-271 FNELSKDCK
+271 FNELSKDYK

-287 LEYLESSKKIN
+287 LEYLENSKRIN
-298 QIYYKNLVILNE
+298 QIYYKNLVSLNE
-310 KKMILLDNI
+310 KKIILLDNV

-332 KKNRKLIPKIDIQS
+332 KKNKKLIPKIDIQC
-346 IEKAAKKQKKLTEE
+346 IEKAAKKQKKLAEQG
-360 SIKISVVVPN
+360 IKISVVVPN

-408 IEQIEQKISEFVNVK
+408 IKQIEQKISEFVNVK

-440 GMNLASGDYVWVAE
+440 GINLATGDYVWVAE

-464 NEVVSPLKENNNIVI
+464 NEVVSPLKKNNNIVI
-479 SYADTGFIDSKGY
+479 SYADTGFIDSNGY

-512 SYVNNGIAEIN
+512 SYVNKGISEIN

-546 EIFEETKKYHQSG
+546 EIFESAKKFHQSG

-576 NKALNYYRVH
+576 NKTLNYYRVH

-606 YKFVKEKYGIDEEQ
+606 YKFVKEKYGIDDEQ

-630 LCKVWSVKLNEKENK
+630 LCKVWSVKLNEKEN
-645 KGFVKSNT
+645 

>member
-49 LLKKYKGNKNIKVF
+49 LLKKYKGNKNVKVF

-164 KKYPFAEGKVNED
+164 EKYPFAEGKVNED

-206 IQNSRFSNKRFDI
+206 IQNSKFSDKRFDV

-228 RIKNEKDYEFYKNA
+228 RIKNEQDYEFYKNA

-271 FNELSKDCK
+271 FNELSKDYK

-287 LEYLESSKKIN
+287 LEYLENSKRIN
-298 QIYYKNLVILNE
+298 QIYYKNLVSLNE
-310 KKMILLDNI
+310 KKIILLDNV

-332 KKNRKLIPKIDIQS
+332 KKNKKLIPKIDIQC
-346 IEKAAKKQKKLTEE
+346 IEKAAKKQKKLAEQG
-360 SIKISVVVPN
+360 IKISVVVPN

-408 IEQIEQKISEFVNVK
+408 IKQIEQKISEFVNVK

-440 GMNLASGDYVWVAE
+440 GINLATGDYVWVAE

-464 NEVVSPLKENNNIVI
+464 NEVVSPLKKNNNIVI
-479 SYADTGFIDSKGY
+479 SYADTGFIDSNGY

-512 SYVNNGIAEIN
+512 SYVNKGISEIN

-546 EIFEETKKYHQSG
+546 EIFESAKKFHQSG

-576 NKALNYYRVH
+576 NKTLNYYRVH

-606 YKFVKEKYGIDEEQ
+606 YKFVKEKYGIDDEQ

-630 LCKVWSVKLNEKENK
+630 LCKVWSVKLNEKEN
-645 KGFVKSNT
+645 

>member
-13 NTEKYLDRC
+13 NTEEYLDRC
-22 IESLLNQTYKNI
+22 LESLLNQTYKNM

-49 LLKKYKGNKNIKVF
+49 LLKKYKENENIKIF
-63 YNRENRGLSYSR
+63 YNKENRGLSYSR

-164 KKYPFAEGKVNED
+164 EKYPFAEGKVNED

-206 IQNSRFSNKRFDI
+206 IQNSKFSDKRFDI

-228 RIKNEKDYEFYKNA
+228 RIKNEQDYEFYKNA
-242 IVYNQLI
+242 IIYNQLI

-271 FNELSKDCK
+271 FNELSKDYK
-280 ITKNTNY
+280 ITKNNNY
-287 LEYLESSKKIN
+287 LEYLENSKRIN
-298 QIYYKNLVILNE
+298 QIYYKNLVSFNE
-310 KKMILLDNI
+310 KKMILLDNV

-332 KKNRKLIPKIDIQS
+332 KKNKKLIPKIDIQC
-346 IEKAAKKQKKLTEE
+346 IEKAAKKQKKLAEQG
-360 SIKISVVVPN
+360 IKISVVVPN

-408 IEQIEQKISEFVNVK
+408 IKQIEQKISESVNVK

-440 GMNLASGDYVWVAE
+440 GINLATGDYVWVAE

-464 NEVVSPLKENNNIVI
+464 NEVVSPLKKNNNIVI
-479 SYADTGFIDSKGY
+479 SYADTGFIDSNGY

-512 SYVNNGIAEIN
+512 SYVNKGISEIN

-546 EIFEETKKYHQSG
+546 EIFESAKKFHQSG

-576 NKALNYYRVH
+576 NKTLNYYRVH

-606 YKFVKEKYGIDEEQ
+606 YKFIKEKYGIDEEQ

-630 LCKVWSVKLNEKENK
+630 LCKVWSVKLNEKEN
-645 KGFVKSNT
+645 

>member
-22 IESLLNQTYKNI
+22 IESLLNQTYKNM

-164 KKYPFAEGKVNED
+164 EKYPFAEGKVNED

-206 IQNSRFSNKRFDI
+206 IQNSKFSDKRFDI

-228 RIKNEKDYEFYKNA
+228 RIKNEQDYEFYKNA

-271 FNELSKDCK
+271 FNELSKDYK

-287 LEYLESSKKIN
+287 LEYLENSKRIN
-298 QIYYKNLVILNE
+298 QIYYKNLVNLNE
-310 KKMILLDNI
+310 KKMILLDNV
-319 WISFYKTLRFLKH
+319 WISFYKILRFLKH
-332 KKNRKLIPKIDIQS
+332 KKNKKLIPKIDIQC
-346 IEKAAKKQKKLTEE
+346 IEKAAKKQKKLAEQG
-360 SIKISVVVPN
+360 IKISVVVPN

-408 IEQIEQKISEFVNVK
+408 IKQIEQKISEFVNVK

-440 GMNLASGDYVWVAE
+440 GINLATGDYVWVAE

-464 NEVVSPLKENNNIVI
+464 NEVVSPLKKNNNIVI
-479 SYADTGFIDSKGY
+479 SYADTGFIDSNGY

-512 SYVNNGIAEIN
+512 SYVNKGISEIN

-546 EIFEETKKYHQSG
+546 EIFESAKKFHQSG

-576 NKALNYYRVH
+576 NKTLNYYRVH

-606 YKFVKEKYGIDEEQ
+606 YKYVKEKYGIDDEQ

-630 LCKVWSVKLNEKENK
+630 LCKVWSVKLNEKEN
-645 KGFVKSNT
+645 

>member
-13 NTEKYLDRC
+13 NTEEYLDRC
-22 IESLLNQTYKNI
+22 LESLLNQTYKNM

-49 LLKKYKGNKNIKVF
+49 LLKKYKENENIKIF
-63 YNRENRGLSYSR
+63 YNKENRGLSYSR

-100 YEKLMSSIKDNKSDI
+100 YEKLMRSIKDNKSDI

-135 YANDF
+135 YTNDF
-140 DVYSVVNN
+140 DVCSVVNN

-164 KKYPFAEGKVNED
+164 EKYPFAEGKVNED

-287 LEYLESSKKIN
+287 LEYLENSKKIN

-310 KKMILLDNI
+310 KKMILLDNV

-346 IEKAAKKQKKLTEE
+346 IEKVAKKQKKLTEE

-464 NEVVSPLKENNNIVI
+464 NEVVSPLKKNNNIVI
-479 SYADTGFIDSKGY
+479 SYADTGFIDSNGY

-501 IDILKTNHWNA
+501 IDILNTNHWNA
-512 SYVNNGIAEIN
+512 SYVNKGISEIN

-546 EIFEETKKYHQSG
+546 EIFESAKKFHQSG

-606 YKFVKEKYGIDEEQ
+606 YKFVKEKYGIDDEQ

-630 LCKVWSVKLNEKENK
+630 LCKVWSVKLNEKEN
-645 KGFVKSNT
+645 

>member
-22 IESLLNQTYKNI
+22 IESLLNQTYKNM

-164 KKYPFAEGKVNED
+164 EKYPFAEGKVNED

-206 IQNSRFSNKRFDI
+206 IQNSKFSDKRFDI

-228 RIKNEKDYEFYKNA
+228 RIKNEQDYEFYKNA

-271 FNELSKDCK
+271 FNELSKDYK

-287 LEYLESSKKIN
+287 LEYLENSKRIN
-298 QIYYKNLVILNE
+298 QIYYKNLVSLNE
-310 KKMILLDNI
+310 KKKILLDNV
-319 WISFYKTLRFLKH
+319 WISFYKILRFLKH
-332 KKNRKLIPKIDIQS
+332 KKNKKLIPKIDIQC
-346 IEKAAKKQKKLTEE
+346 IEKAAKKQKKLAEQG
-360 SIKISVVVPN
+360 IKISVVVPN

-408 IEQIEQKISEFVNVK
+408 IKQIEQKISEFVNVK

-440 GMNLASGDYVWVAE
+440 GINLATGDYVWVAE

-464 NEVVSPLKENNNIVI
+464 NEVVSPLKKNNNIVI
-479 SYADTGFIDSKGY
+479 SYADTGFIDSNGY

-512 SYVNNGIAEIN
+512 SYVNKGISEIN

-546 EIFEETKKYHQSG
+546 EIFESAKKFHQSG

-576 NKALNYYRVH
+576 NKTLNYYRVH

-606 YKFVKEKYGIDEEQ
+606 YKFVKEKYGIDDEQ

-630 LCKVWSVKLNEKENK
+630 LCKVWSVKLNEKEN
-645 KGFVKSNT
+645 

>member
-22 IESLLNQTYKNI
+22 IESLLNQTYKNM

-49 LLKKYKGNKNIKVF
+49 LLKKYKENKNIKVF

-164 KKYPFAEGKVNED
+164 EKYPFAEGKVNED

-206 IQNSRFSNKRFDI
+206 IQNSKFSDKRFDI

-228 RIKNEKDYEFYKNA
+228 RIKNEQDYEFYKNA

-271 FNELSKDCK
+271 FNELSKDYK

-287 LEYLESSKKIN
+287 LEYLENSKRIN
-298 QIYYKNLVILNE
+298 QIYYKNLVNLNE
-310 KKMILLDNI
+310 KKMILLDNV

-332 KKNRKLIPKIDIQS
+332 KKNKKLIPKIDIQC
-346 IEKAAKKQKKLTEE
+346 IEKAAKKQKKLAEQG
-360 SIKISVVVPN
+360 IKISVVVPN

-408 IEQIEQKISEFVNVK
+408 IKQIEQKISEFVNVK

-440 GMNLASGDYVWVAE
+440 GINLATGDYVWVAE

-464 NEVVSPLKENNNIVI
+464 NEVVSPLKKNNNIVI
-479 SYADTGFIDSKGY
+479 SYADTGFIDSNGY

-512 SYVNNGIAEIN
+512 SYVNKGIAEIN

-546 EIFEETKKYHQSG
+546 EIFESAKKFHQSG

-576 NKALNYYRVH
+576 NKTLNYYRVH

-606 YKFVKEKYGIDEEQ
+606 YKFVKEKYGIDDEQ

-630 LCKVWSVKLNEKENK
+630 LCKVWSVKLNEKEN
-645 KGFVKSNT
+645 